1 LTSGATE
8 LRLFIAVEL
17 DGALRET
24 LGELQERLRKQTLDR
39 LRWTRYDGIHLTL
52 KFLGET
58 PEARV
63 PAIQAALERGAA
75 GHRKHGLSLGKLGTF
90 GGRRN
95 PRVLWVDLDGDI
107 EPLRSLQES
116 IDAELAAIG
125 YPREERRFSPHLTLA
140 RVRPET
146 ARDVAEAMAR
156 ALESVRVPTA
166 EIAVEEVALMQSTL
180 GRGGAVYNRLT
191 SVELSS

>member
-1 LTSGATE
+1 LTAEARE

-17 DGALRET
+17 DGALRDA
-24 LGELQERLRKQTLDR
+24 LGRLQDELRKQGLER

-58 PEARV
+58 PDERV
-63 PAIQAALERGAA
+63 PAIEAALARGAG
-75 GHRKHGLSLGKLGTF
+75 GHRRHELSLGKLGTF
-90 GGRRN
+90 GGRRS

-146 ARDVAEAMAR
+146 AREVAEPIAI
-156 ALESVRVPTA
+156 ALESARAPTA

-180 GRGGAVYNRLT
+180 GRGGAVYNRLA
-191 SVELSS
+191 SVELDS